1 MKKDG
6 VLTMRNN
13 PKPPVYSQVAFDIA
27 TKIASGEL
35 EENSKFTGR
44 SLMSTEYGV
53 SQETIRR
60 AFKQL
65 ADMEIISVQQNIG
78 ATVISKEKAVGY
90 IEKFQTGKDIRS
102 LKAELRALLD
112 ERDKVNTRIVQLVD
126 KITDLGDR
134 FKSSDPLRNYEFE
147 ILPGSKIIGKS
158 IRELEF
164 WQNTEA
170 TIVAI
175 KSGGKI
181 NLSPGP
187 NAVFEPYDI
196 LVVAGKLDSVDR
208 VKSLIK

>member
-1 MKKDG
+1 
-6 VLTMRNN
+6 MRNSS
-13 PKPPVYSQVAFDIA
+13 KPPVYSQVAFDIA
-27 TKIASGEL
+27 TKIAAGEL
-35 EENSKFTGR
+35 GENARFTGR

-65 ADMEIISVQQNIG
+65 ADMGIISVQQNIG
-78 ATVISKEKAVGY
+78 ATVLSKVKAAEYISK
-90 IEKFQTGKDIRS
+90 FQAGKDVRL

-112 ERDKVNTRIVQLVD
+112 ERARVNARVLELVD
-126 KITDLGDR
+126 QITDLGDR
-134 FKSSDPLRNYEFE
+134 FKSSDPLHNYEFE
-147 ILPGSKIIGKS
+147 ISPESQIIGKS

-175 KSGGKI
+175 RSEGKI

-187 NAVFEPYDI
+187 NAVFYPFDV
-196 LVVAGKLDSVDR
+196 LVVAGSPHSVEK
-208 VKSLIK
+208 VKNLIK

>member
-1 MKKDG
+1 
-6 VLTMRNN
+6 MRNN

-35 EENSKFTGR
+35 AENSKFTGR

-78 ATVISKEKAVGY
+78 ATVLSRKNAVEY
-90 IEKFQTGKDIRS
+90 IEKFETGKDIRS

-112 ERDKVNTRIVQLVD
+112 ERGKVNTRIIELVNQ
-126 KITDLGDR
+126 ITDLGDR

-147 ILPGSKIIGKS
+147 ILPGSHIIGKS
-158 IRELEF
+158 VRELEF

-175 KSGGKI
+175 KSEGKI

-187 NAVFEPYDI
+187 NAIFKPYDI
-196 LVVAGKLDSVDR
+196 LVVAGKVDSVDK
-208 VKSLIK
+208 VKELVK

>member
-1 MKKDG
+1 
-6 VLTMRNN
+6 MRNSS
-13 PKPPVYSQVAFDIA
+13 KPPVYSQVAFDIA

-35 EENSKFTGR
+35 EENTKFTGR

-65 ADMEIISVQQNIG
+65 SDMGIISVQQNIG
-78 ATVISKEKAVGY
+78 ATVLSKQKATEY

-102 LKAELRALLD
+102 LKAELRRLLD
-112 ERDKVNTRIVQLVD
+112 ERETVNARIVALVD
-126 KITDLGDR
+126 QITDLGDR

-147 ILPGSKIIGKS
+147 ISPESGIIGKS
-158 IRELEF
+158 VRELEF

-175 KSGGKI
+175 KSGGRI

-187 NAVFEPYDI
+187 DAVFHPYDI
-196 LVVAGKLDSVDR
+196 LVVAGNPNSVDK
-208 VKSLIK
+208 VKQLIK

>member
-1 MKKDG
+1 
-6 VLTMRNN
+6 MRNN

-208 VKSLIK
+208 VKNLIK